1 MRARAISDDPEC
13 PDAPPPPIHFD
24 GRRAPAGAVIPS
36 QRPCLTPSPRR
47 LASPRA
53 LLASRSVRR
62 ASARAPPVRAAA
74 ASPEALQALK
84 DKVLA
89 VEEELKGVTVTFVGD
104 NESANVAVAD
114 ALAKALGYT
123 PLSTLASSSRSPTRP
138 ARRFSPRMAKP
149 LVVAENAVLQ
159 QLSTMLRCC
168 VATAGGGRGAA
179 ARGDCWDYLFG
190 HFTVW
195 LDDVNAVE
203 SAKANPDASPRGR
216 AYAYADAHLVLSS
229 AEVDGEASAVGVATQ
244 AMGAIAQMV
253 DGDPQLP
260 GKKGFYV
267 KMGCR
272 GDWPTLQPRV
282 GTERRAVRWTPRRG
296 NPSERD
302 PDGSRRR

>member
-1 MRARAISDDPEC
+1 MPGCTAA
-13 PDAPPPPIHFD
+13 PIHFD

-53 LLASRSVRR
+53 LSRRVPSVTRARASR
-62 ASARAPPVRAAA
+62 PPVRAAA

-138 ARRFSPRMAKP
+138 ARRFSPRTAKP
-149 LVVAENAVLQ
+149 ASSVADSFVLQ

-168 VATAGGGRGAA
+168 VATAGGGRARPPPAA
-179 ARGDCWDYLFG
+179 TAGTTCL
-190 HFTVW
+190 
-195 LDDVNAVE
+195 AI
-203 SAKANPDASPRGR
+203 SP
-216 AYAYADAHLVLSS
+216 Y
-229 AEVDGEASAVGVATQ
+229 
-244 AMGAIAQMV
+244 
-253 DGDPQLP
+253 
-260 GKKGFYV
+260 
-267 KMGCR
+267 
-272 GDWPTLQPRV
+272 
-282 GTERRAVRWTPRRG
+282 
-296 NPSERD
+296 
-302 PDGSRRR
+302 GSTT

>member
-1 MRARAISDDPEC
+1 MPGCTAA
-13 PDAPPPPIHFD
+13 PIHLD

-53 LLASRSVRR
+53 LPRRVPSVAR
-62 ASARAPPVRAAA
+62 ARVAPPVRAAA

-123 PLSTLASSSRSPTRP
+123 PLSTPRLVEQVTDSTREEIF
-138 ARRFSPRMAKP
+138 AEDGEAG

-168 VATAGGGRGAA
+168 VATAGGGRAPPPAA
-179 ARGDCWDYLFG
+179 TAGTTCL
-190 HFTVW
+190 
-195 LDDVNAVE
+195 AI
-203 SAKANPDASPRGR
+203 SP
-216 AYAYADAHLVLSS
+216 Y
-229 AEVDGEASAVGVATQ
+229 
-244 AMGAIAQMV
+244 
-253 DGDPQLP
+253 
-260 GKKGFYV
+260 
-267 KMGCR
+267 
-272 GDWPTLQPRV
+272 
-282 GTERRAVRWTPRRG
+282 
-296 NPSERD
+296 
-302 PDGSRRR
+302 GSTT

>member
-1 MRARAISDDPEC
+1 MSHSLAASARIS
-13 PDAPPPPIHFD
+13 A
-24 GRRAPAGAVIPS
+24 
-36 QRPCLTPSPRR
+36 RP
-47 LASPRA
+47 
-53 LLASRSVRR
+53 LASRSVRH
-62 ASARAPPVRAAA
+62 ASARRAPPVRAAA

-123 PLSTLASSSRSPTRP
+123 PLSTPRLVEQVTDSTREEIF
-138 ARRFSPRMAKP
+138 AEDGEAG

-203 SAKANPDASPRGR
+203 SAKANPDASPQRD

-272 GDWPTLQPRV
+272 GDWPTLQPPGWD
-282 GTERRAVRWTPRRG
+282 GTEGGKVDPATGKPFREGPGWVEKEMDAG
-296 NPSERD
+296 SELE
-302 PDGSRRR
+302 P

>member
-1 MRARAISDDPEC
+1 MS
-13 PDAPPPPIHFD
+13 H
-24 GRRAPAGAVIPS
+24 S
-36 QRPCLTPSPRR
+36 SPRR

-53 LLASRSVRR
+53 LRVAFRPSRERASRPRPCRR
-62 ASARAPPVRAAA
+62 RF
-74 ASPEALQALK
+74 PEALQALK

-123 PLSTLASSSRSPTRP
+123 PLSTPRLVEQVTDSTREEIF
-138 ARRFSPRMAKP
+138 AEDGEAG
-149 LVVAENAVLQ
+149 LVVAETVLSSSAPCSDAASPRPAV
-159 QLSTMLRCC
+159 
-168 VATAGGGRGAA
+168 GGAA

-203 SAKANPDASPRGR
+203 SPRRTRTRRPNGTPRLRRAPRAVLGGGGR
-216 AYAYADAHLVLSS
+216 
-229 AEVDGEASAVGVATQ
+229 GGVGGGAATQ

-272 GDWPTLQPRV
+272 GDWPTLQPPGWD
-282 GTERRAVRWTPRRG
+282 GTEGGKV
-296 NPSERD
+296 D
-302 PDGSRRR
+302 PATGKPFREGPGWVEKEMNAGPELEP